1 MFDFEITIV
10 AGAIFSVI
18 AKGARPVVGA
28 STVAGRLARTIHARA
43 RFGIVAH
50 VVAESVGLIAI
61 TNRRLISAPTKAA
74 RDRDRRIASRSAVVA
89 ADEAEANE

>member
-1 MFDFEITIV
+1 LFDFEITIV

-18 AKGARPVVGA
+18 AKGAGA
-28 STVAGRLARTIHARA
+28 IISASAVARRLTRTIHARA

-61 TNRRLISAPTKAA
+61 TNRRLICSPAKPA
-74 RDRDRRIASRSAVVA
+74 RDRDRRIAGRSAVVA